1 MQNILVY
8 VKLFKF
14 GTSVENRFFFFLS
27 VGFDIVKYQCL
38 IKPTKTT

>member
-1 MQNILVY
+1 MLNYLNLALQWR
-8 VKLFKF
+8 
-14 GTSVENRFFFFLS
+14 TDFFFFLS